1 MFSGTASA
9 SQVPWQTTARNANV
23 VCLGYDN
30 KIFKLPGLA
39 ALQKVKTAKDF
50 TPALL
55 KKSAAPYFAGELA
68 LEQDMVRKWSALAT
82 PREPAYRVA
91 WARWLTLWK
100 TVRIPAAQKIAA
112 SAKQGDLKAF
122 QAAQA
127 PIDART
133 PRRVRSSRRRRVR
146 GLPVAVATAATAAGR
161 RGSARLAV
169 RREIAE
175 RREPRTLVGSRLT
188 VGR

>member
-1 MFSGTASA
+1 MRRKVVVAGALVSALLSAFSGTASA

-68 LEQDMVRKWSALAT
+68 LEQDMLRKWSALAI

-112 SAKQGDLKAF
+112 SAKRGDLKAF

-127 PIDART
+127 PIDAHAAEGAKLEKT
-133 PRRVRSSRRRRVR
+133 L
-146 GLPVAVATAATAAGR
+146 GFAVCQWQ
-161 RGSARLAV
+161 
-169 RREIAE
+169 
-175 RREPRTLVGSRLT
+175 
-188 VGR
+188 